1 MPKRKRFE
9 KEKEPFIVCVDDL
22 EGGFEI
28 VGWFTTEDEAIKEYE
43 SWEEEYDTDNCV
55 NHIWDFC
62 TDEVDPECFKA
73 TQKSQQIRK
82 NNP

>member
-28 VGWFTTEDEAIKEYE
+28 VGWFMTEDEAIKEYE
-43 SWEEEYDTDNCV
+43 SWEEEYPDEDGRNKHIFRMIRTTGQDLGDT
-55 NHIWDFC
+55 
-62 TDEVDPECFKA
+62 EA
-73 TQKSQQIRK
+73 
-82 NNP
+82 

>member
-28 VGWFTTEDEAIKEYE
+28 VGWFMTEDEVIKEYE
-43 SWEEEYDTDNCV
+43 SWEEEYPDEDGRNK
-55 NHIWDFC
+55 HIFRM
-62 TDEVDPECFKA
+62 
-73 TQKSQQIRK
+73 IRTTGQDLGETEA
-82 NNP
+82 